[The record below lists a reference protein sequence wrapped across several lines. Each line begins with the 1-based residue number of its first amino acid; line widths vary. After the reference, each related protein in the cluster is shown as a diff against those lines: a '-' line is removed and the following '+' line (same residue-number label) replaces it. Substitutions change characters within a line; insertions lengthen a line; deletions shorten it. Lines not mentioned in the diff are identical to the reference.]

1 MTTTPFL
8 DQLDELRSTC
18 QGAVLLPTDPGYD
31 ASRHTWNTA
40 VDHRPAVIVRC
51 ADTSDIH
58 AAVDFAR
65 RRDLPVSMRAGGH
78 DVADHAEVEHS
89 IMLDLSPLKTITID
103 PVHRRGTV
111 APGVTWTEFDRAAQA
126 HGLAVTGADVSTV
139 GVIGTAMSGG
149 TGWLQ
154 RALGFTCD
162 NVLAADI
169 VLADGRQVRADADHH
184 PDLLWA
190 LRGGGGNFGVVTGL
204 ELRLHPIGTVY
215 AGTLLYRFD
224 KARAVLTAFRE
235 LCATAPAELSLRAT
249 LINWPPTAP
258 KGPPMAAI
266 TASYLGSAEDARAAL
281 RPLRRIGEPELDLM
295 RPLSYPELQSNTE
308 QAFTEGHATATGTE
322 WLRALDDHTIDA
334 LIDLAARI
342 PTPHTLI
349 SIHQLGGATRRTT
362 NQATAFSFHEANYHL
377 VVFSGAPSG
386 RQLVTSQRWIT
397 DIIETVQNCS
407 AGGPYLG
414 ILDGSSSPSRIRSCF
429 HPDAYQRLQRVKAEY
444 DPHNL
449 FRCNHNIAPAGA
461 RPDAEAR

>member
-1 MTTTPFL
+1 MTTTPL
-8 DQLDELRSTC
+8 RDQLDDLRSAC

-31 ASRHTWNTA
+31 SSRHTWNTA

-51 ADTSDIH
+51 ADASDIR
-58 AAVDFAR
+58 AAVDFAQ

-78 DVADHAEVEHS
+78 DVAAHAEVERS
-89 IMLDLSPLKTITID
+89 IMLDLSPLKAATID

-111 APGVTWTEFDRAAQA
+111 APGVTWNEFDRAAQT

-169 VLADGRQVRADADHH
+169 VLADGRQVHADADHH

-190 LRGGGGNFGVVTGL
+190 LRGGGGNFGVITSL
-204 ELRLHPIGTVY
+204 ELQLHPISTVY

-266 TASYLGSAEDARAAL
+266 TASYLGSAAEARAAL
-281 RPLRRIGEPELDLM
+281 RPLHQIGEPELDLM
-295 RPLSYPELQSNTE
+295 RTLSYPELQSNTE
-308 QAFTEGHATATGTE
+308 QAFTAGHATATGTE
-322 WLRALDDHTIDA
+322 WLHLLDDRTIDA
-334 LIDLAARI
+334 LINLGARM

-349 SIHQLGGATRRTT
+349 SIHQLGGAIRRTT
-362 NQATAFSFHEANYHL
+362 NEATAFSFHEANYHL

-386 RQLVTSQRWIT
+386 RQLVASQRWIA
-397 DIIETVQNCS
+397 DIIETVRNCS
-407 AGGPYLG
+407 AGGPYIG
-414 ILDGSSSPSRIRSCF
+414 ILDGSSSPTRVRSSF
-429 HPDAYQRLQRVKAEY
+429 HPDTYQRLQRVKAEY
-444 DPHNL
+444 DPNNI
-449 FRCNHNIAPAGA
+449 FRCNHNIPPADA
-461 RPDAEAR
+461 RPDTEPR

>member
-8 DQLDELRSTC
+8 DQLDDLRSACRGTI
-18 QGAVLLPTDPGYD
+18 LLPADTGYD
-31 ASRHTWNTA
+31 SSRRTWNTA

-51 ADTSDIH
+51 ADTADIR

-65 RRDLPVSMRAGGH
+65 RRGLPVSMRAGGH
-78 DVADHAEVEHS
+78 DVADHAEVERS
-89 IMLDLSPLKTITID
+89 VMLDLSPLKAITID
-103 PVHRRGTV
+103 PINRHGTV
-111 APGVTWTEFDRAAQA
+111 APGVTWAEFDSAAQA

-169 VLADGRQVRADADHH
+169 VLADGRQVRADADNH

-190 LRGGGGNFGVVTGL
+190 LRGGGGNFGVVTSL
-204 ELRLHPIGTVY
+204 ELQLHPISTVY
-215 AGTLLYRFD
+215 AGTLLYRYD
-224 KARAVLTAFRE
+224 KARAVLSAFRE
-235 LCATAPAELSLRAT
+235 LCLTAPAELSLRAT

-266 TASYLGSAEDARAAL
+266 TASFLGSAEDARAAL

-308 QAFTEGHATATGTE
+308 QAFTEGHGTATGTE
-322 WLRALDDHTIDA
+322 WLRALDDRTIDA
-334 LIDLAARI
+334 LIELGAMM

-349 SIHQLGGATRRTT
+349 SIHQLGGAIRRTS
-362 NQATAFSFHEANYHL
+362 NEATAFSFHEANYHL
-377 VVFSGAPSG
+377 VVFSGAPGG
-386 RQLVTSQRWIT
+386 RQLVASQRWIA
-397 DIIETVQNCS
+397 DIIDTAQSCS
-407 AGGPYLG
+407 AGGPYIG
-414 ILDGSSSPSRIRSCF
+414 ILDGSSSPARVRSAF
-429 HPDAYQRLQRVKAEY
+429 HPHAYQRLQRVKAEY
-444 DPHNL
+444 DPNNV

-461 RPDAEAR
+461 RPDSESR